1 MNNAIST
8 SNNSFTATLQDL
20 IEYPTSGILSKVLLK
35 DNNSQY
41 SLFCLAAGTDIEEHT
56 STRNAVITVVEG
68 TGNLNLEGKDI
79 ALAPGVFVFMPAN
92 APHAVQA
99 QENLAF
105 VLALSEHPQP
115 KQKISP
121 ETINIVKSTAP
132 ILKKHGKTITTRMYE
147 IMFDKYPEVKAQF
160 DMSAQANGKQ
170 PTKLATAV
178 YSYAIHIDD
187 LEALKEM
194 VEKIAHRHVHTH
206 VLPEQYPIVGECLL
220 KAIRDVLGDAA
231 TSEVMTAWTEAYQV
245 LADVFINREQQI
257 YQTVGH

>member
-35 DNNSQY
+35 DKNSQY
-41 SLFCLAAGTDIEEHT
+41 SLFCLAAGTEIDQHT
-56 STRNAVITVVEG
+56 STRNAFITVVEG

-79 ALAPGVFVFMPAN
+79 TLTPGVFVFMPAN

-105 VLALSEHPQP
+105 VLALSE
-115 KQKISP
+115 KASVKDGISQ

-132 ILKKHGKTITTRMYE
+132 VIKKYGQQITTRMYE
-147 IMFDKYPEVKAQF
+147 IMFETYPEVKAQF

-170 PTKLATAV
+170 PTKLANAV
-178 YSYAIHIDD
+178 YGYATHIDD
-187 LEALKEM
+187 LEGLKTM
-194 VEKIAHRHVHTH
+194 IDKIAHRHVQTH

-220 KAIRDVLGDAA
+220 KAIKDVLGDAA
-231 TSEVMTAWTEAYQV
+231 TKEVITAWTEAYQL
-245 LADVFINREQQI
+245 LAEVFIKREQQI